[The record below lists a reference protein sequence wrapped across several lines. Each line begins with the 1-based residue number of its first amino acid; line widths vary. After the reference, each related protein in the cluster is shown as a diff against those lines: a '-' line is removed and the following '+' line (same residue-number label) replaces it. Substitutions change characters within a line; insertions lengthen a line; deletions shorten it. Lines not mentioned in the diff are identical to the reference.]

1 MNFDLK
7 GHASM
12 FGANA
17 IWGAMA
23 PIAKFVMIS
32 GTITPLV
39 VTNVRIAGAMILFWL
54 VSLFM
59 KPEHVGAK
67 DLAKLFGASLLA
79 IIFNQGCFITGLGM
93 TSPTNASI
101 ITTSMPLW
109 AMVLA
114 AFFLKE
120 PITGKKIMGIAA
132 GATGAVLLI
141 LGGSSANQNG
151 AVSSSVW
158 GDLIVL
164 TAQLSYALY
173 IVLFKDFVSRYS
185 LFTVMKWMFTFAFI
199 CILPFSTREL
209 SETRWN
215 AVTSMEWGALSLV
228 VAGAT
233 FVSYILVV
241 IGQKRLRPTV
251 AGMYNYIQPLVT
263 CIIAILWGM
272 DTFGITKAFA
282 IMLIFAGV
290 FLVTMSKSRKDMD
303 SERDTLAEIAG

>member
-1 MNFDLK
+1 
-7 GHASM
+7 M

-17 IWGAMA
+17 IWGVMS

-39 VTNVRIAGAMILFWL
+39 VTNLRIAGAMILFWL

-59 KPEHVGAK
+59 KPEHVGSK

-79 IIFNQGCFITGLGM
+79 IIFNQGCFIAGLGM

-141 LGGSSANQNG
+141 LGGSSKSGN
-151 AVSSSVW
+151 VSSSIW

-173 IVLFKDFVSRYS
+173 IVLFKNFVSRYS

-199 CILPFSTREL
+199 CIVPFSTQEL
-209 SETRWN
+209 SETSWES
-215 AVTSMEWGALSLV
+215 VTPTEWGALSLV
-228 VAGAT
+228 VTGAT
-233 FVSYILVV
+233 FVCYILVV
-241 IGQKRLRPTV
+241 IGQRRLRPTV
-251 AGMYNYIQPLVT
+251 AGMYNYIQPLVA
-263 CIIAILWGM
+263 CIVAILWGM
-272 DTFGITKAFA
+272 DTFGISKAVA
-282 IMLIFAGV
+282 ILLIFTGV
-290 FLVTMSKSRKDMD
+290 FLVTISRSRKDMVAKGNTL
-303 SERDTLAEIAG
+303 SEITD

>member
-1 MNFDLK
+1 MKIDIK

-17 IWGAMA
+17 IWGVMS

-32 GTITPLV
+32 GTITPLAL
-39 VTNVRIAGAMILFWL
+39 TNLRIAGAMMLFWL
-54 VSLFM
+54 VSLFT
-59 KPEHVGAK
+59 KPEHVESK

-109 AMVLA
+109 AMILA

-141 LGGSSANQNG
+141 LGGRSSGG
-151 AVSSSVW
+151 AVSSSIW
-158 GDLIVL
+158 GDLIVM

-185 LFTVMKWMFTFAFI
+185 IFTVMKWMFTFAFI
-199 CILPFSTREL
+199 CIVPFSAQEL
-209 SETRWN
+209 SETRWED
-215 AVTSMEWGALSLV
+215 VTTMEWGALSLV

-251 AGMYNYIQPLVT
+251 AGMYNYIQPLVA
-263 CIIAILWGM
+263 CIVAILWGL
-272 DTFGITKAFA
+272 DTFGLTKAFA
-282 IMLIFAGV
+282 ILLIFTGV
-290 FLVTMSKSRKDMD
+290 FLVTMSKSRKDIETEALSAPAD
-303 SERDTLAEIAG
+303 